1 MWSDRSTEAAPLAE
15 PPRLHR
21 FVLEDGARRY
31 ESSKERSSIGS
42 DPSNDLVLDDRTVS
56 RFHSEIAVRPDGA
69 WIRDLGSLN
78 GTVVDGMLVK
88 EARLR
93 DGSMIRFGEAQVR
106 FAYGAEAD
114 LVAVSE
120 ELHFG
125 RLLGASI
132 AMRAAFHLLERAGA
146 SDATLLLEGETGTG
160 KDAAAESVHA
170 ASARADGPFVVV
182 DCSALPLNLIESEL
196 FGHERGAFTGAAA
209 RRVGAFEAAHR
220 GTVFLDEI
228 GELPADLQPRLLR
241 VLEHRTLQR
250 VGSTE
255 RIPIDVRVI
264 AATNRD
270 LRVEV
275 NEGRFRSDLYY
286 RLAVLKVRM
295 PPLRERP
302 DDVPAI
308 AEHLLTELG
317 ASRVELDKL
326 LEPAFV
332 ERLQAAAWPGNVRE
346 LRNYLE
352 RCLILDQRL
361 PMTEE
366 VREPR
371 ADDRVDPS
379 VPYAIARRRAV
390 DEFERAYAAA
400 LVAHHQGNVPK
411 AAEAAGFHRVYLY
424 RLLKKHGIKP

>member
-1 MWSDRSTEAAPLAE
+1 MWSDQSTEASPLAR
-15 PPRLHR
+15 PPQLHR
-21 FVLEDGARRY
+21 FVLEDGTGRRY
-31 ESSKERSSIGS
+31 ESSQERSSIGS
-42 DPSNDLVLDDRTVS
+42 HPSNDYVVDDRTVS
-56 RFHSEIAVRPDGA
+56 RFHSEIAMREDGA
-69 WIRDLGSLN
+69 WIRDLGSRN

-93 DGSMIRFGEAQVR
+93 DGSSIKLGNATVR
-106 FAYGAEAD
+106 FSYGAQAD
-114 LVAVSE
+114 LVHVSG

-125 RLLGASI
+125 RILGASI
-132 AMRAAFHLLERAGA
+132 AMRAAFHLLERAAA

-170 ASARADGPFVVV
+170 ASRRRDRPFVVV

-196 FGHERGAFTGAAA
+196 FGHERGAFTGATA
-209 RRVGAFEAAHR
+209 RRVGAFEAADG

-255 RIPIDVRVI
+255 RIPIDVRMI

-270 LRVEV
+270 LRIEV

-286 RLAVLKVRM
+286 RLAVLKVKL

-302 DDVPAI
+302 EDVPVI

-317 ASRVELDKL
+317 ASREELDEL
-326 LEPAFV
+326 LDPAFV
-332 ERLQAAAWPGNVRE
+332 ARLQGAAWPGNVRE

-361 PMTEE
+361 PVPEDAQE
-366 VREPR
+366 KP
-371 ADDRVDPS
+371 DRVDPN
-379 VPYAIARRRAV
+379 VPYAIARRRTLDA
-390 DEFERAYAAA
+390 FERAYATA
-400 LVAHHQGNVPK
+400 LVAHHNGNVAK
-411 AAEAAGFHRVYLY
+411 AADAAGFHRVYLY
-424 RLLKKHGIKP
+424 RLLKKHGIK